1 MEKSS
6 FPWKIVLASA
16 AILGGAQG
24 VVINTNG
31 VIFAAIVR
39 DTGFRA
45 GDLALYYTIM
55 YIVQALSVP
64 YTSKL
69 FFTKNPRLVMSVLG
83 VLFTVS
89 SGAMCVY
96 TRLWHWYAAAVAT
109 GLGYSC
115 MMVAVTTTLNAWLA
129 EKKGLI
135 TGVTLSIT
143 GILGALLA
151 PVFARCVMS
160 FGWRATAALAGA
172 IAFVMIVPCG
182 AFMLT
187 PSPEREGKLPWGNA
201 SREQVRTDET
211 ARCVPVY
218 VFFLC
223 LAALAGMNGQFQFNL
238 QLPLF
243 ARSFGYSLSAG
254 AALTSCAMIGNI
266 TGKVA
271 VGIAIDR
278 LGAYRAGLLLALS
291 LLASFLIFRAV
302 PGTFAALCVAGVL
315 FGGCYSVGS
324 VLLPQLALVIW
335 GRDRYRPYVSRL
347 SAFNSIAAS
356 VTGALFPYLY
366 DFTGSWSPVLWLNIG
381 LSAVAAAIFV
391 FLRRDAATWPHE
403 QS

>member
-1 MEKSS
+1 MEKST

-69 FFTKNPRLVMSVLG
+69 FFTKKPRLVMSVLG

-129 EKKGLI
+129 ENKGLI

-172 IAFVMIVPCG
+172 I
-182 AFMLT
+182 
-187 PSPEREGKLPWGNA
+187 E
-201 SREQVRTDET
+201 
-211 ARCVPVY
+211 
-218 VFFLC
+218 
-223 LAALAGMNGQFQFNL
+223 AA
-238 QLPLF
+238 
-243 ARSFGYSLSAG
+243 
-254 AALTSCAMIGNI
+254 
-266 TGKVA
+266 
-271 VGIAIDR
+271 
-278 LGAYRAGLLLALS
+278 
-291 LLASFLIFRAV
+291 
-302 PGTFAALCVAGVL
+302 
-315 FGGCYSVGS
+315 
-324 VLLPQLALVIW
+324 
-335 GRDRYRPYVSRL
+335 
-347 SAFNSIAAS
+347 
-356 VTGALFPYLY
+356 
-366 DFTGSWSPVLWLNIG
+366 
-381 LSAVAAAIFV
+381 
-391 FLRRDAATWPHE
+391 
-403 QS
+403 